1 MRYMLDTNICSY
13 ILKKRPASVKA
24 HFNQVHPGDL
34 AISAVVLAELYYGA
48 ARHPQGQVILHEI
61 NDFISRLSVV
71 PWDEGAAEAYGNL
84 RATLE
89 KSGRPIGAM
98 DMMIAAHAI
107 SQKATL
113 ISNNLKH
120 FDDIPGLLT
129 DNWVNSEKDKP

>member
-24 HFNQVHPGDL
+24 HFDQVQPGDL

-61 NDFISRLSVV
+61 HDFISRLSVV
-71 PWDEGAAEAYGNL
+71 PWDEGAAEAYGKL

-113 ISNNLKH
+113 VSNNIKH
-120 FDDIPGLLT
+120 FDDIHGLLT
-129 DNWVNSEKDKP
+129 DNWVSE